1 MFNNFRSCNLVVLNG
16 RLGRDAE
23 KRALTNGTPM
33 ITFGVATETIAKG
46 EDGKR
51 APKTAWHNVA
61 YFGEVAEMASRYLVK
76 GSCVSVI
83 GQISYRKDEKGTVHT
98 SIIAEDVQILFSPK
112 KNEKVAESD
121 QGSVPEDIDLI

>member
-33 ITFGVATETIAKG
+33 ITFGVATETIGKG

-51 APKTAWHNVA
+51 APKTSWHNVA
-61 YFGEVAEMASRYLVK
+61 YFGDVAEMASRFLVK
-76 GSCVSVI
+76 GCCVSVI
-83 GQISYRKDEKGTVHT
+83 GQLSYRKDEKGVLHT

-112 KNEKVAESD
+112 KSEKSVESSE
-121 QGSVPEDIDLI
+121 GSVPEEVDLI